1 MPGQRDQAKLPGAGP
16 DDAPNQAALARQK
29 RRIEDQKRTIRYMPT
44 VTAPLPWPAPPLAVA
59 PFGRQLLE
67 MGAPGGPAAVR
78 WRLRR
83 NCSISPSQLGLVYLS
98 LCLVSLAIGGFFLAQ
113 GAPWVL
119 AFAGAELL
127 ALGVALLVY
136 ARHAAD
142 REELTL
148 VGPSLQVEQR
158 YGSQVQLTDMV
169 ADRVTV
175 EPSGGQGSLVKLSSR
190 GQTLHVGR
198 YLRPELRAAFAQ
210 ELRMALRHRVTQGAL
225 TE

>member
-1 MPGQRDQAKLPGAGP
+1 MPS
-16 DDAPNQAALARQK
+16 
-29 RRIEDQKRTIRYMPT
+29 
-44 VTAPLPWPAPPLAVA
+44 VTAPLPWPAPTPAAA
-59 PFGRQLLE
+59 PFDRQLLD
-67 MGAPGGPAAVR
+67 MGVSGEPAAVR

-83 NCSISPSQLGLVYLS
+83 NCSISPAQLGLVFLS
-98 LCLVSLAIGGFFLAQ
+98 LCLVSLTIGGFFLVQ

-119 AFAGAELL
+119 AFAGLELL
-127 ALGVALLVY
+127 ALGIALLVY
-136 ARHAAD
+136 ARHASD

-158 YGSQVQLTDMV
+158 YGSQVQLTDLA

-198 YLRPELRAAFAQ
+198 FLRPELRAVFAQ
-210 ELRMALRHRVTQGAL
+210 ELRMALRYRLSRGNL